1 MVNGCGVV
9 LLPVGVLT
17 SATVTERFVAVHGC
31 HVGIGTVA
39 HFTTL
44 AETRVGRP
52 ETDGACP
59 FACAEEERE
68 ERGVKGERTEE
79 RRGEKRKNEY
89 MST

>member
-1 MVNGCGVV
+1 VVNGCGVV

-68 ERGVKGERTEE
+68 ERRDEG
-79 RRGEKRKNEY
+79 
-89 MST
+89 

>member
-1 MVNGCGVV
+1 VVDGCWGVF
-9 LLPVGVLT
+9 LPVGVLT

-59 FACAEEERE
+59 FACVEEERE
-68 ERGVKGERTEE
+68 ERGVKEE
-79 RRGEKRKNEY
+79 RREERREQGQ
-89 MST
+89 

>member
-1 MVNGCGVV
+1 MAVGGRWLWEVV

-59 FACAEEERE
+59 FACAVGERGEER
-68 ERGVKGERTEE
+68 KG
-79 RRGEKRKNEY
+79 KMSMCQHKY
-89 MST
+89 M